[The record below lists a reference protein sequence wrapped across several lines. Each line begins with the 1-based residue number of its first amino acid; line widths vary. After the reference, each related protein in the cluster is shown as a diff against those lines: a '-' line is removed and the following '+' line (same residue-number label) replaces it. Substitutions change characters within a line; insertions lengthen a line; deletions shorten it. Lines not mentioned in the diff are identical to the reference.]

1 MDISY
6 WIFILIV
13 YLISQWVQSRTKKIS
28 NQDDKL
34 INDTVSNKNIDP
46 LNQNLPEWIK
56 NLDPQGNSFQ
66 DLNFNQTVNVIDENI
81 DQQDI
86 NQIEKPVDVV
96 DEDINQIEKPVD
108 VVDEDINQIEKP
120 VDVVDE
126 DIKETEVNFSQIK
139 SVEPVIQN
147 IYQKKSNQLKSKSFN
162 IYNFIHNK
170 NDLRKAILLNEILSK
185 PRAIN
190 KYKIKK

>member
-108 VVDEDINQIEKP
+108 VVDEDI
-120 VDVVDE
+120 
-126 DIKETEVNFSQIK
+126 KETEVNFSQIK

>member
-13 YLISQWVQSRTKKIS
+13 YLISQWIQSRTKKIS

-34 INDTVSNKNIDP
+34 INGTVSNKNVDP
-46 LNQNLPEWIK
+46 LNENLPEWIK

-66 DLNFNQTVNVIDENI
+66 DLNFNQTVNVIDE
-81 DQQDI
+81 
-86 NQIEKPVDVV
+86 IEEPVDVINEV
-96 DEDINQIEKPVD
+96 IDEIEEPVDVINEVIDEIEEPVDVIDEDIE
-108 VVDEDINQIEKP
+108 
-120 VDVVDE
+120 
-126 DIKETEVNFSQIK
+126 ETEVNFNQAK
-139 SVEPVIQN
+139 SIQPIIEN
-147 IYQKKSNQLKSKSFN
+147 IYEKKPNQLKNKSFN

-170 NDLRKAILLNEILSK
+170 NDLKKAILLNEILSK

-190 KYKIKK
+190 KYKTKK

>member
-34 INDTVSNKNIDP
+34 INDTVSNKNIVP

-81 DQQDI
+81 DT
-86 NQIEKPVDVV
+86 V
-96 DEDINQIEKPVD
+96 
-108 VVDEDINQIEKP
+108 
-120 VDVVDE
+120 
-126 DIKETEVNFSQIK
+126 K
-139 SVEPVIQN
+139 SVGH
-147 IYQKKSNQLKSKSFN
+147 L
-162 IYNFIHNK
+162 
-170 NDLRKAILLNEILSK
+170 
-185 PRAIN
+185 
-190 KYKIKK
+190 

>member
-13 YLISQWVQSRTKKIS
+13 YLISQWIQSRTKKIS

-34 INDTVSNKNIDP
+34 INGTVSNKNVDP
-46 LNQNLPEWIK
+46 LNENLPEWIK

-66 DLNFNQTVNVIDENI
+66 DLNFNQTVNVIDE
-81 DQQDI
+81 
-86 NQIEKPVDVV
+86 IEEPVDVI
-96 DEDINQIEKPVD
+96 DEDIE
-108 VVDEDINQIEKP
+108 
-120 VDVVDE
+120 
-126 DIKETEVNFSQIK
+126 ETEVNFNQAK
-139 SVEPVIQN
+139 SIQPIIEN
-147 IYQKKSNQLKSKSFN
+147 IYEKKPNQLKNKSFN

-170 NDLRKAILLNEILSK
+170 NDLKKAILLNEILSK

-190 KYKIKK
+190 KYKTKK

>member
-13 YLISQWVQSRTKKIS
+13 YLISQWIQSRTKKIS

-34 INDTVSNKNIDP
+34 INGTVSNKNVDP
-46 LNQNLPEWIK
+46 LNENLPEWIK

-66 DLNFNQTVNVIDENI
+66 DLNFNQTVNVIDE
-81 DQQDI
+81 
-86 NQIEKPVDVV
+86 IEEPVDVINEV
-96 DEDINQIEKPVD
+96 IDEIEEPVDVIDEDIE
-108 VVDEDINQIEKP
+108 
-120 VDVVDE
+120 
-126 DIKETEVNFSQIK
+126 ETEVNFNQAK
-139 SVEPVIQN
+139 SIQPIIEN
-147 IYQKKSNQLKSKSFN
+147 IYEKKPNQLKNKSFN

-170 NDLRKAILLNEILSK
+170 NDLKKAILLNEILSK

-190 KYKIKK
+190 KYKTKK

>member
-13 YLISQWVQSRTKKIS
+13 YLISQWIQSRTKKIS

-66 DLNFNQTVNVIDENI
+66 DLNFNQTVNVIDE
-81 DQQDI
+81 
-86 NQIEKPVDVV
+86 IEEPVDVINEV
-96 DEDINQIEKPVD
+96 IDEIEEPVDVIDEDIE
-108 VVDEDINQIEKP
+108 
-120 VDVVDE
+120 
-126 DIKETEVNFSQIK
+126 ETEVNFNQAK
-139 SVEPVIQN
+139 SIQPIIEN
-147 IYQKKSNQLKSKSFN
+147 IYEKKPNQLKNKSFN

-170 NDLRKAILLNEILSK
+170 NDLKKAILLNEILSK

-190 KYKIKK
+190 KYKTKK

>member
-96 DEDINQIEKPVD
+96 DEDI
-108 VVDEDINQIEKP
+108 
-120 VDVVDE
+120 
-126 DIKETEVNFSQIK
+126 KETEVNFSQIK